1 MVHPPSGLVT
11 WNTSESGPSA
21 CTASDPGV
29 MVTTGPLGLAITSP
43 TLTSDL
49 VMGVGSTVATTDDP
63 SSVTSRISSLG
74 VDGPNLTF
82 TVSPSWTTSPIV
94 RIRPSPVRSTCIP
107 G

>member
-29 MVTTGPLGLAITSP
+29 MATTGPLGLAITSP

-63 SSVTSRISSLG
+63 SNVTSRILSLD
-74 VDGPNLTF
+74 VDGPNLIF
-82 TVSPSWTTSPIV
+82 TVSPSWATSPIV
-94 RIRPSPVRSTCIP
+94 RICPSPARSTCMP